1 MDRDRESAAILEAVD
16 WCEAHR
22 ATVTWVGD
30 YDRLCRVEV
39 LAPGS
44 HWQALRGQGA
54 TLPEAYRVCRGL
66 FEAEAVRP
74 WRPSA
79 LLSAAVVYSGA

>member
-1 MDRDRESAAILEAVD
+1 VDRDREAEAILEAVT
-16 WCEAHR
+16 WCSTHR
-22 ATVTWVGD
+22 ATVTWSGD
-30 YDRLCRVEV
+30 YDRVCRVEV

-44 HWQALRGQGA
+44 HWQGVRGQGV

-66 FEAEAVRP
+66 YEAEAVRP

-79 LLSAAVVYSGA
+79 LLAAGAVNAGA

>member
-1 MDRDRESAAILEAVD
+1 MDRDREPKTILEAVD
-16 WCEAHR
+16 WCETHR
-22 ATVTWVGD
+22 ATVNWVGD

-44 HWQALRGQGA
+44 HWKAIRGQGE
-54 TLPEAYRVCRGL
+54 TLPEAYRVVRAL
-66 FEAEAVRP
+66 YEAEAVRP

-79 LLSAAVVYSGA
+79 VVNAGA